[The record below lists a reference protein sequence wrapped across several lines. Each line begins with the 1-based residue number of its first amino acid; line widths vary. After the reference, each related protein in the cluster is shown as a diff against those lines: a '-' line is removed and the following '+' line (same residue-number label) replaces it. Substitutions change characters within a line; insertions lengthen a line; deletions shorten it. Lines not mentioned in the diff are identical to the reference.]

1 MNHPVRQLNG
11 LKVGEYLL
19 EVSEVQPGSYDTVRL
34 LLKSGREPKFFF
46 DVWAPRGDFEKP
58 QFLDRVRKL
67 IECGVQGGL
76 TCKYCNSGFV
86 DRLNFLETAV
96 SAYCAKYNQWFLIPE
111 LESSS
116 APV

>member
-1 MNHPVRQLNG
+1 MFQWFSRVAPISLVQIVIPMNHPVRQLNG

-67 IECGVQGGL
+67 IDVH
-76 TCKYCNSGFV
+76 
-86 DRLNFLETAV
+86 
-96 SAYCAKYNQWFLIPE
+96 
-111 LESSS
+111 
-116 APV
+116 